1 MTELLLELTLKLH
14 CYSSTVT
21 GLILVIF
28 LARQHADLPTHDFIG
43 DALNINSEQESENGG
58 GGVRKIWVRSG
69 RRD

>member
-28 LARQHADLPTHDFIG
+28 LAEQQSCLPAHYFIC
-43 DALNINSEQESENGG
+43 DALNMHSEQESVNGG
-58 GGVRKIWVRSG
+58 GGSKKNMG
-69 RRD
+69 